1 MGIVTCVDGYIT
13 VSIGI
18 TVNFDDQTRE
28 EKTYTVGDEISIDY
42 IKDKTLVSVHGRLI
56 NIIISTESGHILTI
70 DASGEFENNVVNVNI
85 NNIRKL
91 NEIVVTP

>member
-1 MGIVTCVDGYIT
+1 MAIVTCVDGYIT

-18 TVNFDDQTRE
+18 AVNFDDQTRE

-42 IKDKTLVSVHGRLI
+42 IKDKTLVSVYGRLV

-70 DASGEFENNVVNVNI
+70 DASVEFENNVVNVNI

-91 NEIVVTP
+91 NEIVVP